1 MNKNKNDNRLKIIDL
16 VAFIKEKIKENIK
29 INDELDFIYL
39 FEFIKNKM
47 NENQSFVLNF
57 YLEKYNNKKSIA
69 SQIQKSELNIF
80 KKSSK
85 QVLDLFDTYFNYH
98 ESSK

>member
-1 MNKNKNDNRLKIIDL
+1 MNKNKTDNRLKIADL
-16 VAFIKEKIKENIK
+16 IVFIKEKIKENIK
-29 INDELDFIYL
+29 INNELDFIYL

-47 NENQSFVLNF
+47 NENQLFVLNF
-57 YLEKYNNKKSIA
+57 YLEKYNSKKSIS
-69 SQIQKSELNIF
+69 SQIKKSELNIF

-85 QVLDLFDTYFNYH
+85 QVLDLFDTYFNCY